1 MKKISLLINIIF
13 SSVFTNYTVG
23 QPENIDSLFERF
35 AILYNAGDL
44 VNAEETLF
52 LVLKSE
58 ETLKEPQ
65 LVAVYNNLGVVNLM
79 LGKYDKAIEYNNKAE
94 SLVSNNKQ
102 NSKDLADIYNNKGY
116 LYYIKKSFNLAIE
129 YLEKSIRIYRN
140 LINKDEIVLINLSS
154 AYINIGIAFLETKD
168 YSSALDYFN
177 KSAEIKSKHNLPGLA
192 LVYLNI
198 AKTYVKT
205 NDPVQAEKFYL
216 RSIHRFTDE
225 FGENYFRLAEVYF
238 DYGLFL
244 RSEGRNSEA
253 LESHRKALSI
263 CLKNY
268 GEKHTLVALSYK
280 HLGDHYFNQADY
292 KTALEYY
299 QESLIAVVNYF
310 NNHDIYSNPS
320 IDSSLFDIRLLD
332 NLKSK
337 ARALELFAGDH
348 NDKDIK
354 LKIINTSLGTVELAL
369 QLIDRIRNNYLT
381 EESRIYLAENE
392 KETYLFAIHI
402 ASALYTLTG
411 DRSMGEKMYSIAQKA
426 KAAVLRNE
434 ITESELLY
442 SAAIPD
448 SLREKQNR
456 LSGNISAYNNLI
468 LEESRKTSLDSNKIS
483 LWKDALFGMNRD
495 KEKVTDEINKEF
507 PQYHDLLQ
515 KTEPVPLSEIQ
526 KHLHSDETVIDYL
539 LSNQYKNGKRDL
551 YVFLITRD
559 NLEFHETGLDSLFLE
574 NTEIIRKAD
583 NQYLNSEFSAYTG
596 ALSYMYV
603 NLIKPVE
610 GSFAGD
616 RLIIIPDEE
625 IAWLPFDA
633 FLANSPGP
641 EQTDYEGLRYLINNY
656 TISYGYSSSLIFS
669 KSPGFKRGVKV
680 FAFAPDYGNN
690 KTFSMAPE
698 LLYGAGK
705 EIESIYKWFRGRKF
719 TGDQGTETNFIQ
731 AARNPAM
738 FHLAMHSV
746 SDSINSKYSYLLF
759 DTHSDTIEDGKLYN
773 YEISLTRINSPM
785 VVLSACNSGTGT
797 LNHGEGLMS
806 LARGFIL
813 AGASSVVRT
822 AWEVNDETSAEIIS
836 RFYKHLSE
844 GRLKDEAM
852 RLAKLDYLD
861 ASHPAYSSP
870 YFWAAYEVMGDNAP
884 VAPNNSVLVLIISIS
899 LIVAAGILT
908 FYLRRRRIFSDRSL

>member
-1 MKKISLLINIIF
+1 LKKISLLIGVIF
-13 SSVFTNYTVG
+13 STAFTFHSAA
-23 QPENIDSLFERF
+23 QSENIDSLFQRF
-35 AILYNAGDL
+35 AKLYNTGDL

-58 ETLKEPQ
+58 VTLKEPQ
-65 LVAVYNNLGVVNLM
+65 LVAVYNNLGGVNIT
-79 LGKYDKAIEYNNKAE
+79 LGKYDKAIEYYNKAE
-94 SLVSNNKQ
+94 SLISSDKQ
-102 NSKDLADIYNNKGY
+102 NLKDLAAIYNNKGC
-116 LYYIKKSFNLAIE
+116 LYNIIKSFDLAIE
-129 YLEKSIRIYRN
+129 YLEKSIRIYLN
-140 LINKDEIVLINLSS
+140 LIDQNEKDLTSLSS
-154 AYINIGIAFLETKD
+154 AYLNIGIAFLETKD
-168 YSSALDYFN
+168 FSTALDYFN
-177 KSAEIKSKHNLPGLA
+177 KSADIKSKNNLPGLA
-192 LVYLNI
+192 LGYLNI
-198 AKTYVKT
+198 AKTYVKI
-205 NDPVQAEKFYL
+205 NDPAQAEKFYL

-244 RSEGRNSEA
+244 RSEGRNAEA
-253 LESHRKALSI
+253 LEVHRKALSI

-280 HLGDHYFNQADY
+280 HLGDHYLNQADY
-292 KTALEYY
+292 RTALDYY
-299 QESLIAVVNYF
+299 QESLIAVVNDF
-310 NNHDIYSNPS
+310 NNHNIYSNPS

-337 ARALELFAGDH
+337 AQALELFAREY

-411 DRSMGEKMYSIAQKA
+411 DRSMEEKMYSIAQKT
-426 KAAVLRNE
+426 KSAVLRNE
-434 ITESELLY
+434 ITENELLY
-442 SAAIPD
+442 STAIPD
-448 SLREKQNR
+448 SLREEQNR
-456 LSGNISAYNNLI
+456 LSGNIAAYNNLI
-468 LEESRKTSLDSNKIS
+468 LEESRKTSPDSNRIS
-483 LWKDALFGMNRD
+483 LWKDALFRINRD
-495 KEKVTDEINKEF
+495 KEKVTDEINKKF
-507 PQYHDLLQ
+507 PQYHLLLQ

-526 KHLHSDETVIDYL
+526 KHMHRDETVIDYL

-551 YVFLITRD
+551 YIFLITRD
-559 NLEFHETGLDSLFLE
+559 NLEFHETGLDSLFLK

-583 NQYLNSEFSAYTG
+583 NQYLKSEFKAYTG
-596 ALSYMYV
+596 ALNYMYE
-603 NLIKPVE
+603 NLVKPVE
-610 GSFAGD
+610 GFIAGD
-616 RLIIIPDEE
+616 KLIIIPDEE

-633 FLANSPGP
+633 FLANSPGS
-641 EQTDYEGLRYLINNY
+641 EQTDYDGLQYLIQNY
-656 TISYGYSSSLIFS
+656 IISYSYSSSLIFS
-669 KSPGFKRGVKV
+669 KSPGFKRRVEV
-680 FAFAPDYGNN
+680 FAFAPDYSNSKN
-690 KTFSMAPE
+690 SSSATE
-698 LLYGAGK
+698 VLIGAEK
-705 EIESIYKWFRGRKF
+705 EIESIYKRFRGRKF
-719 TGDQGTETNFIQ
+719 TGDQSTETKFLQ
-731 AARNPAM
+731 AAKIPAI

-746 SDSINSKYSYLLF
+746 SDSTNSKYSYLLF

-797 LNHGEGLMS
+797 LYHGEGLMS

-822 AWEVNDETSAEIIS
+822 AWKVNDETSAKIIS
-836 RFYKHLSE
+836 RFYYHLSE
-844 GRLKDEAM
+844 GRCKDEAM

-861 ASHPAYSSP
+861 ASPPVWSSP

-884 VAPNNSVLVLIISIS
+884 VARDNSVPVLIISIS